1 MPNYTVEGTVVVTVR
16 RAVDALSPES
26 ALSEVEARLE
36 DMLEDAE
43 GFELDGSDLF
53 TYATTS

>member
-1 MPNYTVEGTVVVTVR
+1 MPNYTVEGTVVITVR